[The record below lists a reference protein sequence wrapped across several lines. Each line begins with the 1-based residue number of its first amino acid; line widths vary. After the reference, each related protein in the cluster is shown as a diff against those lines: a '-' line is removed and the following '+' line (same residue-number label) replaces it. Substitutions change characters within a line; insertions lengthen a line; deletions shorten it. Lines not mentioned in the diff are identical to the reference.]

1 MCVFMYVWYFN
12 YLVFHILYQFHIFIF
27 ISKMVFD
34 ISKIIRPNILT
45 LEPYR
50 CARDDFKEGIL
61 LDANENTHGPAI
73 VNITSKEE
81 SLGLNRYPDPHQVEL
96 KDQIVEFR
104 VSESERSQVPNFK
117 FDIPDEL
124 KIDFENLCLG
134 VGSDESIDS
143 LIRCCIKPGV
153 EKMLICPPTY
163 GMYSICATVNDVKE
177 IVKVPLNF
185 DNFQINKDLLFD
197 TISKDEA
204 IKLIYL
210 TSPGNPTGKLIDLND
225 VIEILNK
232 IEEISWNGLF
242 ILDEAYIDFSPV
254 GSSLSVLVNKY
265 KNLVVLQTLS
275 KSFGLAGIRLGIT
288 FANKEISAV
297 LNAIKYPYNISN
309 LTSDIAIRS
318 TTKESLE
325 LMKKNCDLI
334 IEQREIV
341 LKNLLNLRGVGKN
354 IGGLDSNFIL
364 LQIVDKNGEPNNE
377 LCNKVYQNLAVDNSV
392 VVRFRG
398 NEPGCNSCLRIT
410 IGTKEENEILVSK
423 FEKVLNELL

>member
-1 MCVFMYVWYFN
+1 
-12 YLVFHILYQFHIFIF
+12 
-27 ISKMVFD
+27 MVFD

-73 VNITSKEE
+73 VNITTKEE

-124 KIDFENLCLG
+124 KIDYENLCLG

-225 VIEILNK
+225 VIEILDK

-242 ILDEAYIDFSPV
+242 ILDEAYIDFSPI

-297 LNAIKYPYNISN
+297 LNAIKINEKKLRFNY
-309 LTSDIAIRS
+309 R
-318 TTKESLE
+318 TK
-325 LMKKNCDLI
+325 
-334 IEQREIV
+334 R
-341 LKNLLNLRGVGKN
+341 
-354 IGGLDSNFIL
+354 
-364 LQIVDKNGEPNNE
+364 
-377 LCNKVYQNLAVDNSV
+377 NSV
-392 VVRFRG
+392 KK
-398 NEPGCNSCLRIT
+398 SI
-410 IGTKEENEILVSK
+410 K
-423 FEKVLNELL
+423 FERCW